1 MMLINISVNIQ
12 KKIKLKTSTKPEQNN
27 LFNGLTLVTNMI
39 GYTLMTNTNKGQ
51 NTMTIL
57 TNNFYTTMN
66 NVDSQL
72 HEVAKILK
80 SFNSTLNVE
89 DLMINVYENIERNI
103 FTQLKDEN
111 FKKLQK
117 NKDNTIVS

>member
-1 MMLINISVNIQ
+1 
-12 KKIKLKTSTKPEQNN
+12 
-27 LFNGLTLVTNMI
+27 
-39 GYTLMTNTNKGQ
+39 MTNTNKGQ

-72 HEVAKILK
+72 YEVAKILK

-89 DLMINVYENIERNI
+89 DLMINVYENIERNV

>member
-1 MMLINISVNIQ
+1 
-12 KKIKLKTSTKPEQNN
+12 
-27 LFNGLTLVTNMI
+27 MI
-39 GYTLMTNTNKGQ
+39 NTNKGQ

-72 HEVAKILK
+72 YEVAKILK
-80 SFNSTLNVE
+80 SFNSSLNVE

-103 FTQLKDEN
+103 FKQLKDEN

>member
-1 MMLINISVNIQ
+1 
-12 KKIKLKTSTKPEQNN
+12 
-27 LFNGLTLVTNMI
+27 
-39 GYTLMTNTNKGQ
+39 
-51 NTMTIL
+51 
-57 TNNFYTTMN
+57 MN

-89 DLMINVYENIERNI
+89 DLMINVYENIERNV